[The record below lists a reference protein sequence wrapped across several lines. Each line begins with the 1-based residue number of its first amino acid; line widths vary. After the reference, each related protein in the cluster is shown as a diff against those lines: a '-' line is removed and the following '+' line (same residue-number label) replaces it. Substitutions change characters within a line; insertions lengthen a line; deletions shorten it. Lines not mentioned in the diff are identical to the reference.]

1 MPTAVIVDAVRT
13 PVGRRGGVL
22 SGWHAVDLAAQP
34 LAALLTRNDL
44 DPALVEDV
52 VMGCT
57 MTVGEQAMNIAR
69 NAALAAG
76 YPISVPGTTVD
87 RQCGSAQQAIHFAAQ
102 AVASG
107 AMEIAIGAGI
117 ESMSRVPIGSTTEP
131 GPGEAYGPLHKAK
144 YDLIHQGECAEEI
157 ARRWGISRED
167 MDRFGYESHQR
178 AARATAEGRFAR
190 ELLAIDGLTADGVA
204 TGPVTADEGIRPDG
218 TYEKMASL
226 RPAFREDGLVT
237 AATSSQISDG
247 AAAVL
252 VMSEA
257 RAAKLGY
264 TPRARFHT
272 FAVAANDPQIMLTAP
287 IPATAMVL
295 EKAGLSLDQIDLVEI
310 NEAFASVVLAW
321 EREFHPDMAKVNVNG
336 GAIAIGHPTGCS
348 GARLMSTLLCELER
362 TGGRYGLQ
370 VMCEGGGQANAT
382 IIERLGWAWEPT
394 SKRWRGS
401 STPRPRLSPGHA
413 APGAAPTP
421 SRRRMASAPTPTARP
436 RPPSASRSRGV
447 APCGPTPRRATSRR
461 PPTSLRTPSSPSP
474 SWPSSSPRS
483 SSWCSGRSCRR
494 ARRLTSRSAWRSRW

>member
-22 SGWHAVDLAAQP
+22 SGWHATDLAAQP
-34 LAALLTRNDL
+34 LAALLSRTGI

-76 YPISVPGTTVD
+76 YPLSVPGTTVD

-117 ESMSRVPIGSTTEP
+117 EAMTRVPIGSTTEH
-131 GPGEAYGPLHKAK
+131 GPGEAYGPLYKAK
-144 YDLIHQGECAEEI
+144 FDLIHQGECAEEI
-157 ARRWGISRED
+157 ARRWSITREE
-167 MDRFGYESHQR
+167 MDAFGFQSHQR
-178 AARATAEGRFAR
+178 AARATAEGRFDN
-190 ELLAIDGLTADGVA
+190 ELIAIQGLSPDGTAL
-204 TGPVTADEGIRPDG
+204 GPVTKDEGIRADG
-218 TYEKMASL
+218 TLEKMASL

-252 VMSEA
+252 VMSEE
-257 RAAKLGY
+257 RAKQLGL

-287 IPATAMVL
+287 IPATHMVL
-295 EKAGLSLDQIDLVEI
+295 KKSGLSLEDLDLIEI

-336 GAIAIGHPTGCS
+336 GAIALGHPTGCS
-348 GARLMSTLLCELER
+348 GARLMSTLLNELER
-362 TGGRYGLQ
+362 TGGRYGMQ

-382 IIERLGWAWEPT
+382 IIERLG
-394 SKRWRGS
+394 
-401 STPRPRLSPGHA
+401 
-413 APGAAPTP
+413 
-421 SRRRMASAPTPTARP
+421 
-436 RPPSASRSRGV
+436 
-447 APCGPTPRRATSRR
+447 
-461 PPTSLRTPSSPSP
+461 
-474 SWPSSSPRS
+474 
-483 SSWCSGRSCRR
+483 
-494 ARRLTSRSAWRSRW
+494 